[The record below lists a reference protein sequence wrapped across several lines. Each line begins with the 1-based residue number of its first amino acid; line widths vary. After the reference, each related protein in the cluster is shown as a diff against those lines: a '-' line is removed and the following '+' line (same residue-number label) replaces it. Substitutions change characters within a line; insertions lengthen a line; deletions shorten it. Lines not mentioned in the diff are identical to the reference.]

1 MARYAMPHGV
11 VAARSRHAGAVC
23 ALQLRFDQVDD
34 NVNVDSI
41 VQSDFLPG
49 HEMRR

>member
-1 MARYAMPHGV
+1 MPLGV
-11 VAARSRHAGAVC
+11 VVAMAACSCRIAPWVQQWLRSA
-23 ALQLRFDQVDD
+23 QVDD

-49 HEMRR
+49 HGMPR

>member
-1 MARYAMPHGV
+1 LQQWL
-11 VAARSRHAGAVC
+11 RSA
-23 ALQLRFDQVDD
+23 QVDD

-49 HEMRR
+49 HGMPR